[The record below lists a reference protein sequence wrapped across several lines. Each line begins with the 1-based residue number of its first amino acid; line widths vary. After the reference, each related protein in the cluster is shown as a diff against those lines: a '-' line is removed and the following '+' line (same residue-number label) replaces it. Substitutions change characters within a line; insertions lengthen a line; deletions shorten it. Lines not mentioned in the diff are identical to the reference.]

1 MNDLT
6 QQLLT
11 DLDLHRASVRAA
23 IDSVPVEWRERRPAE
38 GRWSVAEVLEHLFII
53 EGRVTKMLA
62 MAAETA
68 APAGEGEREKPA
80 IDMVRLLDRTQPV
93 MGPEP
98 VQPCEGLDSATAWQ
112 RLQETRVELR
122 RVVEAAAGRDL
133 SGIVRTHP
141 ILGDMH
147 MYQWIA
153 VIGGHEARHA
163 LQIREAGEL
172 LRAQPEDQI

>member
-6 QQLLT
+6 RQLLA
-11 DLDLHRASVRAA
+11 DLDLHRASVREA

-38 GRWSVAEVLEHLFII
+38 GRWSVAEVLEHLAII

-68 APAGEGEREKPA
+68 VLAGEKQRDKPS
-80 IDMVRLLDRTQPV
+80 IDMDRLLDRSRPV
-93 MGPEP
+93 MGPEV
-98 VQPCEGLDSATAWQ
+98 VQPREGLDSAAAWQ
-112 RLQETRVELR
+112 RLQETRAGLR
-122 RVVEAAAGRDL
+122 RVIETTAEHDL
-133 SGIVRTHP
+133 SGTVRTHP

-172 LRAQPEDQI
+172 LRATPVP

>member
-6 QQLLT
+6 RELLV
-11 DLDLHRASVRAA
+11 DLDLHRASVRDA

-38 GRWSVAEVLEHLFII
+38 GRWSVAEVLEHLAII

-68 APAGEGEREKPA
+68 ALAGAKQRDKPS
-80 IDMVRLLDRTQPV
+80 IDMDRLLDRSRPV
-93 MGPEP
+93 MGPEV
-98 VQPCEGLDSATAWQ
+98 VQPREGLDSAAAWQ
-112 RLQETRVELR
+112 RLQETRAGLR
-122 RVVEAAAGRDL
+122 HVIETTAEHDL
-133 SGIVRTHP
+133 SGTIRTHP
-141 ILGDMH
+141 VLGDMH

-172 LRAQPEDQI
+172 LRATRMP